1 MASTVA
7 SLQHEVSCQL
17 VAFLQ
22 RLDTKLDNLTKHVLT
37 IEVSVSRLEGCIGAL
52 ETQSGQQAAEIVEIR
67 ADIVKMKK
75 TANSVPASAPASVS
89 SSLLPSLAGSYL
101 SDPCEILLTGLPADA
116 NLTDREALDRVF
128 TTIGLKDYSKF

>member
-101 SDPCEILLTGLPADA
+101 SDPYADA
-116 NLTDREALDRVF
+116 VKRV
-128 TTIGLKDYSKF
+128 TEIHQPRKKLYLSVPLMQISWS